1 MAWDNDPY
9 ARSII
14 ADISKLKPLG
24 DFVLVKPFTL
34 DEQLAMQDRLMAP
47 SPIKMTSDGRYVS
60 NRPRGLQY
68 GKVIACGAGD
78 RILCLVCQSCE
89 KFQHRIE
96 RGQESKKWR
105 CSECGGFDLVSG
117 AGESPDT
124 ADIARAS
131 LDCRLGDVIL
141 FPRVPANEI
150 SINGEGFVMIH
161 EEQHVWAV
169 VELGEWITLPARDL
183 AAFGRDGEAYTPL
196 ELTTA

>member
-14 ADISKLKPLG
+14 GDISKLKPLG

-34 DEQLAMQDRLMAP
+34 DEHLAMEDRLMAP
-47 SPIKMTSDGRYVS
+47 SPIKMTNDGRYVS

-78 RILCLVCQSCE
+78 RVMLLVCQDCNAY
-89 KFQHRIE
+89 QPRIE
-96 RGQESKKWR
+96 RGQDSKKWR
-105 CSECGGFDLVSG
+105 CGLCGGFRL
-117 AGESPDT
+117 ESAASDRPEI
-124 ADIARAS
+124 AEIARAS
-131 LDCRLGDVIL
+131 LGCSLGDVIL

-183 AAFGRDGEAYTPL
+183 AMTVKDGVAYVPQPVS
-196 ELTTA
+196 A